1 MYISM
6 VINHLIFN
14 FSNFTKSV
22 EIFLPLLLIILI
34 AGFFLN
40 KILKILYYFFIE
52 VRTYNKME
60 LKTCRIKAAKC
71 KKDNL
76 DISKINKSAD
86 TK

>member
-1 MYISM
+1 MFTGM

-14 FSNFTKSV
+14 FNNITKSF

-52 VRTYNKME
+52 VRTYKNMK
-60 LKTCRIKAAKC
+60 LKTCRIRDIKC
-71 KKDNL
+71 KKENL
-76 DISKINKSAD
+76 DIHELKKSAD

>member
-1 MYISM
+1 MYIVM

-14 FSNFTKSV
+14 YSNITKSF

-52 VRTYNKME
+52 VRTYKSME
-60 LKTCRIKAAKC
+60 LNTCKIRNNKC
-71 KKDNL
+71 KKENL
-76 DISKINKSAD
+76 DIHERSKSAD

>member
-1 MYISM
+1 MYFSM

-14 FSNFTKSV
+14 FSNFTKSL

-52 VRTYNKME
+52 VRTYNKIE
-60 LKTCRIKAAKC
+60 LKTCRIKDTKC
-71 KKDNL
+71 KKNNL
-76 DISKINKSAD
+76 DLNKKSAD
-86 TK
+86 TE